1 MATEGT
7 TTARAAGTTT
17 PAAITTVRAA
27 AATTTAAEV
36 TTTRPEGFPVKTL
49 QPDIAAA
56 EAVPAVET
64 SPDPG
69 ASDREV

>member
-27 AATTTAAEV
+27 ATTTAAEV
-36 TTTRPEGFPVKTL
+36 TTTQPEGFPAKTL

-56 EAVPAVET
+56 EAVPVAET
-64 SPDPG
+64 SPDFG